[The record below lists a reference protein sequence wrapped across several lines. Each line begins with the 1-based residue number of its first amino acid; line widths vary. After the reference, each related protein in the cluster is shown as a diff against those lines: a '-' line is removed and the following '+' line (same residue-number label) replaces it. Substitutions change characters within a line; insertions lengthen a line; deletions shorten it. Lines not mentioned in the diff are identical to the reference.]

1 MTGFERLQEQAK
13 NQKNVHLKEVVNYLL
28 AREDMEEKYLNEEK
42 TLDGMCDFIKQK
54 ALKNAQDGW
63 NFVSN
68 ELVFSWAIM
77 YFTFP
82 NSFLKIENKP
92 TSKNKPKESEE
103 KKNENK
109 NNIVSLED
117 VKKKMEDKKEEVKHL
132 SLFGGIA

>member
-82 NSFLKIENKP
+82 NSFLKIENKSSS
-92 TSKNKPKESEE
+92 TKKAKEVKENKT
-103 KKNENK
+103 ENK

-117 VKKKMEDKKEEVKHL
+117 VKKKMEDKKEEVKQL